1 MSKKDSLKTDKH
13 YTYNS
18 VNQKYIFHTEKKF
31 GKNLVFPKINIDTI
45 VKLYS
50 NTTGGLTA
58 NEIALKL
65 SIPADVIRHIL
76 KVMNITHDTLP
87 FTSEVIEQSDEDSLV
102 DDALS
107 SKKFNILQK
116 IEKRDWK
123 ETQEDAE
130 KWRVMKTLQ
139 LDPFEQFL
147 QKWNP
152 PKYIP
157 SRTPQVSKRNKNSSE
172 LLIGCSDWHY
182 GLITSGDAL
191 YNQKEW
197 NIEKTKET
205 VKQYSMLLKDHI
217 SSNLYSKINL
227 CFLGDISHSTS
238 GETDKGTKLSTYPL
252 RQEQLETAFN
262 SLVDFVSRIL
272 ECHSNIHVYSVNGNH
287 DSVSDYVLM
296 KMLSLYF
303 RNENRIKFTITNKRH
318 QLFKMYDNLFMISHG
333 YAPFAKDR
341 LPPHGKSR
349 ELYIQNLFDSKIS
362 DYSSVKR
369 KYFISGDLHHFD
381 SYEYTNV
388 EGFIF
393 PTLVGGCEYAD
404 HSGYK
409 SRQRQC
415 ALTVNSSGVTNIHH
429 FYLD

>member
-18 VNQKYIFHTEKKF
+18 DNQKYIFHTEKKF

-87 FTSEVIEQSDEDSLV
+87 FTSEVIEQGDEDSLV

-130 KWRVMKTLQ
+130 KWRVLKTLQ

-147 QKWNP
+147 QNWNLSSYVP
-152 PKYIP
+152 PKYRNFNI
-157 SRTPQVSKRNKNSSE
+157 SRKDPE
-172 LLIGCSDWHY
+172 FLIGCSDWHY
-182 GLITSGDAL
+182 GLIASKETL
-191 YNQKEW
+191 FNQKEW
-197 NIEKTKET
+197 NIQKTEEAVIKYGNSLKE
-205 VKQYSMLLKDHI
+205 HI
-217 SSNLYSKINL
+217 LNNKYSKINI
-227 CFLGDISHSTS
+227 CFLGDISHSIS
-238 GETDKGTKLSTYPL
+238 GETDKGTKLSAYPL
-252 RQEQLETAFN
+252 GQEQLDIAFN
-262 SLVDFVSRIL
+262 SLVKFVSTIL
-272 ECHSNIHVYSVNGNH
+272 ESHNNINLYSVNGNH
-287 DSVSDYVLM
+287 DSVSDYILM
-296 KMLSLYF
+296 KMLSIYF
-303 RNENRIKFTITNKRH
+303 QNDKRIKFFITNKRH
-318 QLFKMYDNLFMISHG
+318 NLFKIYNNLFMISHG
-333 YAPFAKDR
+333 YAPYAKDR
-341 LPPHGKSR
+341 LPPPGKSR
-349 ELYIQNLFDSKIS
+349 ELYIQNLFDSKIKEFS
-362 DYSSVKR
+362 DIER
-369 KYFISGDLHHFD
+369 KYFISGDLHHFE
-381 SYEYTNV
+381 SYEYTNL

-393 PTLVGGCEYAD
+393 PTLIGGCEYAD

-415 ALTVNSSGVTNIHH
+415 ALDITQDGVTNIHH